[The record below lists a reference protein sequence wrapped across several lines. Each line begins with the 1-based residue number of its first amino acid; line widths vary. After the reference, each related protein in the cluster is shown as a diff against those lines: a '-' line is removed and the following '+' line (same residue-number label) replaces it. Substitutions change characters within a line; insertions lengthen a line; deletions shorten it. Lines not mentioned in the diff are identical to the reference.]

1 MKIKVIDLFSNIA
14 NNKPVPNKIKISDYI
29 YHFDIDESTYTRFI
43 NNDIENPRGL
53 LEDINLHNAYVWF
66 NLEVKIIE
74 EKPKKIAEE
83 HYFYSYS
90 EYNEIKHEVDK
101 VLYILRGLN
110 RLEDKTKDLAKAVNY
125 LLEKS
130 DKDE

>member
-1 MKIKVIDLFSNIA
+1 MKIKIIDLLKLVYKKKAPKKILYKYCEYEFCSAINDYKNKDSLELFSYLFA
-14 NNKPVPNKIKISDYI
+14 NEELSL
-29 YHFDIDESTYTRFI
+29 F
-43 NNDIENPRGL
+43 
-53 LEDINLHNAYVWF
+53 
-66 NLEVKIIE
+66 LEVEIIE
-74 EKPKKIAEE
+74 EKPKKVNEE

-101 VLYILRGLN
+101 VLYIVRGLN

-130 DKDE
+130 DKD

>member
-1 MKIKVIDLFSNIA
+1 MKIKIIDLLNSVYEKKMPARILYKFCEYEFDKDEN
-14 NNKPVPNKIKISDYI
+14 DYKNT
-29 YHFDIDESTYTRFI
+29 D
-43 NNDIENPRGL
+43 GL
-53 LEDINLHNAYVWF
+53 LLFEYLFKFERKALF
-66 NLEVKIIE
+66 LEVEIIE
-74 EKPKKIAEE
+74 EKPKKVNEA

-101 VLYILRGLN
+101 VLYIVRGLN

-130 DKDE
+130 DKDDKD